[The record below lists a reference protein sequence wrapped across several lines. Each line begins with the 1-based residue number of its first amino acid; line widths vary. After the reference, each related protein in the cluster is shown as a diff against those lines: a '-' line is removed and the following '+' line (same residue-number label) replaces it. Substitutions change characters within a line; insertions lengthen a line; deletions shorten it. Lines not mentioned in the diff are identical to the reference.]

1 MTVAPGSVPR
11 QSAPLRGEVWDA
23 YFPQPVGEH
32 PVVVLT
38 SNALIPRL
46 SVITTVLV
54 TGTEGP
60 TTTHVAL
67 DAAAGVTKYPVS
79 WANATDIQGLPKSR
93 LRRLKGRLSPTEL
106 QRLEAAV
113 RAVLVL

>member
-1 MTVAPGSVPR
+1 MTPVRGRVPR
-11 QSAPLRGEVWDA
+11 QSLPLRGEVWDA
-23 YFPQPVGEH
+23 FFPQPVGEH

-46 SVITTVLV
+46 AVITTVLI

-60 TTTHVAL
+60 ATTHIPL
-67 DAAAGVTKYPVS
+67 DSAAGVTKYPVS
-79 WANATDIQGLPKSR
+79 WVNATDIHGLPKSR
-93 LRRLKGRLSPTEL
+93 LRRLKGRLSPTEM
-106 QRLEAAV
+106 QQLEASL

>member
-1 MTVAPGSVPR
+1 MTPVRGPGPR
-11 QSAPLRGEVWDA
+11 QSLPLRGEVWDA
-23 YFPQPVGEH
+23 FFPQPVGEH

-60 TTTHVAL
+60 ATTHIPL
-67 DAAAGVTKYPVS
+67 DPAAGVTKYAVC
-79 WANATDIQGLPKSR
+79 WANATDIQGVPKAR
-93 LRRLKGRLSPTEL
+93 LRRLRGRLSPTEL
-106 QRLEAAV
+106 QRLEAAI